1 MMAKAKFAITEKTL
15 TKGELRKLNAL
26 RKSLGE
32 EIADEAFL
40 KWHAQQDKG
49 GEAAVDPNIE
59 MMEKALAPLIEK
71 MRFPRGGGYV
81 IRRGRG
87 RFIIEPLE

>member
-1 MMAKAKFAITEKTL
+1 MAKAKFAITEKNL

-32 EIADEAFL
+32 DIANEAFV
-40 KWHAQQDKG
+40 KWYEQQETGDG
-49 GEAAVDPNIE
+49 AAADPNIE
-59 MMEKALAPLIEK
+59 LMEKALAPLIEK

-81 IRRGRG
+81 VRRGRG